1 MSDGLNLPIDP
12 GHRPPAAP
20 RGVRQRWRW
29 QVSLR
34 TLVLLMAAIA
44 VWLTWSVN
52 RRQNALLEA
61 RIQSMVPLAHE
72 LVVDDLRKIAVVK
85 GEEYWMDDDQWEIFL
100 PGGRY
105 RLCLATRNVA
115 EHGLAPVVS
124 SKPITAGRHDLSLDQ
139 KRDGD
144 GWRVTAGWD
153 GRALLTVAEPKD
165 WNPNRGASNDVRFAV
180 SDQVPADRPVVLY
193 RRRFMHE
200 TAKGVATTPAGPT
213 EGILLWIERVA
224 TP

>member
-1 MSDGLNLPIDP
+1 MSDDLNLSIDR
-12 GHRPPAAP
+12 GHTPAAAP
-20 RGVRQRWRW
+20 RGARRRW

-61 RIQSMVPLAHE
+61 RIRSMVPLAHE
-72 LVVDDLRKIAVVK
+72 LVVDDLGKIAVVK
-85 GEEYWMDDDQWEIFL
+85 REESWMDDNRWEIFL
-100 PGGRY
+100 PAGQY
-105 RLCLATRNVA
+105 RLCLATRTVA
-115 EHGLAPVVS
+115 EQGLAPVVS

-153 GRALLTVAEPKD
+153 GQALLTVAEPKEWD
-165 WNPNRGASNDVRFAV
+165 AGRGASSDPRFGV
-180 SDQVPADRPVVLY
+180 SEQVPADRPVVLY

-200 TAKGVATTPAGPT
+200 TAKGGSTTPVGHT